1 MKQEESNYKDRK
13 DRCWNCLYWA
23 HITVFIMFTALIA
36 WEVYSFAPSFP
47 RQPQSAV
54 QALSKSLP
62 GASDAKVVTV
72 SIAPS
77 PPVSTAPDRW
87 SDGEVVSALGSF
99 YQTIITILIALI
111 GIMGVLAGFTLRAL
125 SRSAAEETAHE
136 AVKLAMAHF
145 LESRRFAEEV
155 ALAVEDTGI
164 SSQLERLDGEL
175 ERVRPLLAERA
186 RMPNVD
192 TDREDIDGQVEP
204 QVPGPEQV

>member
-1 MKQEESNYKDRK
+1 
-13 DRCWNCLYWA
+13 
-23 HITVFIMFTALIA
+23 
-36 WEVYSFAPSFP
+36 
-47 RQPQSAV
+47 
-54 QALSKSLP
+54 
-62 GASDAKVVTV
+62 
-72 SIAPS
+72 
-77 PPVSTAPDRW
+77 
-87 SDGEVVSALGSF
+87 VSALSSF
-99 YQTIITILIALI
+99 YQTIITILVALI

-145 LESRRFAEEV
+145 MESRRFAEEV

-192 TDREDIDGQVEP
+192 NDKEDIDGRVEP

>member
-1 MKQEESNYKDRK
+1 MKLEESNIKDGK

-23 HITVFIMFTALIA
+23 HITVFVMFTALVA

-54 QALSKSLP
+54 QPLSRSTP
-62 GASDAKVVTV
+62 GGSATKVVTV
-72 SIAPS
+72 STS
-77 PPVSTAPDRW
+77 SLPVFTATDRW

-164 SSQLERLDGEL
+164 SSQLERIDGEL
-175 ERVRPLLAERA
+175 KRVWPLLAERA
-186 RMPNVD
+186 RTPDVD
-192 TDREDIDGQVEP
+192 SNKEDIDGQVEP